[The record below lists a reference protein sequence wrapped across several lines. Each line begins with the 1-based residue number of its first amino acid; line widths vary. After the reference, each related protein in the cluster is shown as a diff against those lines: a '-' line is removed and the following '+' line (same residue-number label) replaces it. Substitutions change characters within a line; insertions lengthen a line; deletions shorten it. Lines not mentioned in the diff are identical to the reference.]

1 MRKQWAVAGA
11 IVLGAFGGWTSA
23 KGEDAAPATDRLTQ
37 LEQRQSLLERKYEV
51 DQENAAAKA
60 KETPVVTANAKDGF
74 SVKAPDGSFVFKIT
88 GDIQADSRFFF
99 NDKQDTA
106 KGLTDT
112 FLLRRARPTFEVS
125 LNKWITGRLQT
136 NFGQGTATIEDA
148 YINLAFHPLI
158 QFRTGRFKAPLGLEN
173 LKSSTKLT
181 FIERALPTQLVPIFD
196 QGVQLWG
203 EPLEGRVTYAF
214 AVTNGAVDGTNVDN
228 TDTND
233 RKDFTGRL
241 FVRPLK
247 TSDLPLLAG
256 LGVGIAGSTG
266 RQTGTTDVP
275 GLTSGYKTNAQTN
288 FFTYTNAKDSTNT
301 TKYGAV
307 AAGNRTR
314 WSPQLSWYPGQFG
327 VLGEYVASRQAVQST
342 TTLKTVD
349 LTHRS
354 WQVAASFVLTGEDV
368 TEKGVTPRRPYQLGK
383 PGWGAL
389 EVAGRYSQFNAD
401 KATFPTYASLASS
414 ARVARSWTGGLN
426 WYATNNVKVQSNY
439 EYTFFDG
446 GAKGT
451 GNRPVE
457 RAVLTRVQLA
467 F

>member
-1 MRKQWAVAGA
+1 MKKQWAVAGA
-11 IVLGAFGGWTSA
+11 IVLSAFGWTSVKA
-23 KGEDAAPATDRLTQ
+23 EDAVSAADRLIQ
-37 LEQRQSLLERKYEV
+37 LEQRQSILERKYEV

-60 KETPVVTANAKDGF
+60 KETPVVTANSKDGF

-88 GDIQADSRFFF
+88 GDIQADSRFFL
-99 NDKQDTA
+99 NDAQDTA

-148 YINLAFHPLI
+148 YINLAFHPLV

-203 EPLEGRVTYAF
+203 EPLDGRLSYAF

-233 RKDFTGRL
+233 RKEFTGRL
-241 FVRPLK
+241 FLKPLK
-247 TSDLPLLAG
+247 TSAQPLLAG

-266 RQTGTTDVP
+266 RQVGTSAAP

-288 FFTYTNAKDSTNT
+288 FFTYTS
-301 TKYGAV
+301 GRAV

-314 WSPQLSWYPGQFG
+314 WSPQLTWYPGRFG

-342 TTLKTVD
+342 TTLQTTD

-354 WQVAASFVLTGEDV
+354 WQVAASYVLTGEDV
-368 TEKGVTPRRPYQLGK
+368 TEKGVTPRQPYQVGK

-401 KATFPTYASLASS
+401 KATFPTYASLTSS
-414 ARVARSWTGGLN
+414 AQTARSWTGGLN
-426 WYATNNVKVQSNY
+426 WYATNTVKIQSNY
-439 EYTFFDG
+439 EYTSFDR
-446 GAKGT
+446 GAAGT
-451 GNRPVE
+451 GHRPVE
-457 RAVLTRVQLA
+457 RAILTRVQLA